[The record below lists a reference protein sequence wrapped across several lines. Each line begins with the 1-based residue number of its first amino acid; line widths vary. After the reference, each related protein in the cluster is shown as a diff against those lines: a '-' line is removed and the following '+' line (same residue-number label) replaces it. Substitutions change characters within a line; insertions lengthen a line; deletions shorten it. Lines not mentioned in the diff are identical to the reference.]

1 MALAQ
6 TLIDKIRDEIGT
18 DQDFTD
24 SDLEDIFTDST
35 RGGSSVLRTAWV
47 VWKRRLN
54 ALQERSFDIATEGS
68 LLSRRQKVTYM
79 QDRVHELARI
89 VDETYT
95 GRNQSVQSPLVVE
108 EAAWTYGIG
117 IGTTEF

>member
-1 MALAQ
+1 MALAVSI
-6 TLIDKIRDEIGT
+6 LNKIRDEIGT

-24 SDLEDIFTDST
+24 SALEDIFIDTD

-54 ALQERSFDIATEGS
+54 DLQQRSFDIATEGS

-95 GRNQSVQSPLVVE
+95 GRNQSIQSPLTVE
-108 EAAWTYGIG
+108 DAAEGFG
-117 IGTTEF
+117 VTEF

>member
-1 MALAQ
+1 MALAVSI
-6 TLIDKIRDEIGT
+6 LNKIRDEIGT
-18 DQDFTD
+18 DADFTD
-24 SDLEDIFTDST
+24 SALEDIFTDT
-35 RGGSSVLRTAWV
+35 DRGGSSVLRTAWV

-54 ALQERSFDIATEGS
+54 DLQQRSFDIATEGS

-95 GRNQSVQSPLVVE
+95 GRNQSIQSPLAVE
-108 EAAWTYGIG
+108 EGAEGWGV
-117 IGTTEF
+117 TEF

>member
-1 MALAQ
+1 MALAASI
-6 TLIDKIRDEIGT
+6 LAKIRDEIGT
-18 DQDFTD
+18 DPDFTD
-24 SDLEDIFTDST
+24 SDLEVIFLDAD

-54 ALQERSFDIATEGS
+54 DLQQRSFDIATEGS

-95 GRNQSVQSPLVVE
+95 GRNQAVQSPLTVE
-108 EAAWTYGIG
+108 EGADYGWG
-117 IGTTEF
+117 GTEF